1 MEQLLQQIV
10 NGLSLGSTYAVVA
23 LGFGLTFS
31 VMRVINLAHPDLF
44 MLGAYLGY
52 LTAARAAP
60 SLLAMPVLAV
70 GILVLVAM
78 VGTGLTGLAVERSI
92 IRPLRGRYILI
103 PFIATSGASIILQNG
118 VQRLFGSD
126 PVAIPE
132 VVQMHVLILSGIR
145 VTNMQLLVVG
155 AALAV
160 MGALSVYVR
169 FTKWG
174 RAARAVAEKP
184 EIAAACGVNIN
195 RVSQLTIGLS
205 SVTAGV
211 AGVTVGLLQSSAAP
225 FMGLHFGL
233 KSFIC
238 MLVAGNRHI
247 EGIMAIGLLL
257 GVLEALV
264 AGYVSSTLRDAVA
277 FGLLLAV
284 LFLRPRGIFG
294 SYEL

>member
-1 MEQLLQQIV
+1 MEQFLQQIA

-52 LTAARAAP
+52 LVTAHVGGRVARTP
-60 SLLAMPVLAV
+60 LALFA
-70 GILVLVAM
+70 LVLVVAM
-78 VGTGLTGLAVERSI
+78 VGTGLAGLVIERTV
-92 IRPLRGRYILI
+92 IRPLRGRYVLI
-103 PFIATSGASIILQNG
+103 PFIATSGVSIALENT
-118 VQRLFGSD
+118 VQRIFGAD
-126 PVAIPE
+126 PVPIPE
-132 VVQMHVLILSGIR
+132 IFPMRVVGLGG
-145 VTNMQLLVVG
+145 VTMTNVQLLVFG
-155 AALAV
+155 AAVAIMLAIS
-160 MGALSVYVR
+160 LYVR
-169 FTKWG
+169 RTRWG
-174 RAARAVAEKP
+174 RATRAVAERP
-184 EIAAACGVNIN
+184 EIAAACGANIN
-195 RVSQLTIGLS
+195 LVSQITVGLS
-205 SVTAGV
+205 SVSAGV
-211 AGVTVGLLQSSAAP
+211 AGVTVGLLQTSAAP

-238 MLVAGNRHI
+238 MLVAGNRHV
-247 EGIMAIGLLL
+247 EGVMVIGLAL

-284 LFLRPRGIFG
+284 LVFRPRGIFG

>member
-1 MEQLLQQIV
+1 MEQFLQQVV

-44 MLGAYLGY
+44 MLGAYLAF
-52 LTAARAAP
+52 LTAVHAGPELRARPGLLVA
-60 SLLAMPVLAV
+60 LLAA
-70 GILVLVAM
+70 VAM
-78 VGTGLTGLAVERSI
+78 LGTGVAGLLLERSV

-103 PFIATSGASIILQNG
+103 PFIATSGVSIVLQNG
-118 VQRLFGSD
+118 VQRIFGSD

-132 VVQMHVLILSGIR
+132 IVRTRVLHLGGVQM
-145 VTNMQLLVVG
+145 TNLQLLVLA
-155 AALAV
+155 AALGV
-160 MGALSVYVR
+160 MAALSAYVR
-169 FTKWG
+169 LTKWG
-174 RAARAVAEKP
+174 RATRAVAEKP
-184 EIAAACGVNIN
+184 EIAAACGANIDL
-195 RVSQLTIGLS
+195 VSQLTVGLS

-257 GVLEALV
+257 GILEALV

-284 LFLRPRGIFG
+284 LFFRPRGIFG